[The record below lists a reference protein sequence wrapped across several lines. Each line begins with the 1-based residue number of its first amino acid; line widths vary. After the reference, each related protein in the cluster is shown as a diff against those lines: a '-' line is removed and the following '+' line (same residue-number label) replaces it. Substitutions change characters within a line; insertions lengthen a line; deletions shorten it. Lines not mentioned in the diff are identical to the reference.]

1 MDNINMA
8 IKISID
14 STTEEESG
22 IARDIAGVREDE
34 NVPDGA
40 GKSAYTY
47 PLENQDQYKA
57 KINFTIMEI
66 VSPEAKGEV
75 KSEHLRKA
83 QSNFQSSRDANKR
96 SRDAYRMANKS
107 KQSADEVRTHMENG
121 TWTDNER
128 NQLQGGIDWADSQA
142 EKYRK
147 EYEDLKKESLEFSKK
162 GSSDLKEAG
171 MKILETT
178 QYTDRKVIPKEKT
191 ENIQLYLPVGF
202 QQNDGF
208 QIAGTELGL
217 LGAGVLAG
225 ASSGKSIVSATLDE
239 FSKGLSSVFDMAMG
253 NLNGSRAAVVGARLA
268 TKLAPKEVSEAYSIA
283 AGVTVNPNLRNTFR
297 GVNLREFTFQFKFLP
312 KSQDEA
318 REVEKIIKH
327 FRVHSYPEIISLGP
341 VAAGYKFPSLFRI
354 SVYVENTESITST
367 GENGEEV
374 VESVTKR
381 KRVGNR
387 MKDCYLRSITTN
399 YNPSSMTFHSDGRP
413 VEIDLS
419 LNFAEEVPLS
429 RKDIEAGY

>member
-1 MDNINMA
+1 MS

-14 STTEEESG
+14 STTEEEKG
-22 IARDIAGVREDE
+22 IAEDT
-34 NVPDGA
+34 NDPGGA
-40 GKSAYTY
+40 CQFAYQY

-66 VSPEAKGEV
+66 VPPQAKGDI
-75 KSEHLRKA
+75 KNEHWKNA
-83 QSNFQSSRDANKR
+83 QSHFKAAKDADKKAKE
-96 SRDAYRMANKS
+96 AYRLANKS
-107 KQSADEVRTHMENG
+107 KRAAVTTRNYLENG
-121 TWTDNER
+121 SFDDNER
-128 NQLQGGIDWADSQA
+128 KQLQGGIDWAESNAKKSQA
-142 EKYRK
+142 E
-147 EYEDLKKESLEFSKK
+147 YEEAKKNSFELSKK
-162 GSSDLKEAG
+162 GSGELMSGTK
-171 MKILETT
+171 KFLESTK
-178 QYTDRKVIPKEKT
+178 YTDREVMPKGVP
-191 ENIQLYLPVGF
+191 NVQLYLPVGF

-225 ASSGKSIVSATLDE
+225 ATSGKSIVSSTLDE
-239 FSKGLSSVFDMAMG
+239 FSKGLTSVFDMAMG
-253 NLNGSRAAVVGARLA
+253 NLNASQAAVVGSRLA

-312 KSQDEA
+312 KSLDEA
-318 REVEKIIKH
+318 KEVEAIIKH

-354 SVYVENTESITST
+354 SVYVEHEEMVAKDIGDIAASES
-367 GENGEEV
+367 GEPSFEL
-374 VESVTKR
+374 VTKR

-387 MKDCYLRSITTN
+387 MKDCYLRSVTTN
-399 YNPSSMTFHSDGRP
+399 YNSSSMAFHPDGRP

-419 LNFAEEVPLS
+419 LSFAEEVTLNRS
-429 RKDIEAGY
+429 DIEQGY